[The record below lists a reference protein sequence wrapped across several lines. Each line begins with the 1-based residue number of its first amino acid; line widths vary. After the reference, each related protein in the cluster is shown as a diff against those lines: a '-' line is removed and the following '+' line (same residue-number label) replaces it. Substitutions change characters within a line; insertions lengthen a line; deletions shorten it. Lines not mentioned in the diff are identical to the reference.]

1 LRVCERAARRSARM
15 PGMYGVPQDLDLSA
29 VVGEFTTQIH
39 VGQYDLQFTFGSVNF
54 AVQSQASVLDGERV
68 VAHWSEGVWPEA
80 GFFDVMNTAVS
91 GWTIGRDRIVL
102 DLENGLSL
110 RFVDDSEQ
118 YETMQIRIGNDIW
131 VI

>member
-1 LRVCERAARRSARM
+1 M

-29 VVGEFTTQIH
+29 VAGEFTTQVR

-54 AVQSQASVLDGERV
+54 AVQSQVSVLDGERV
-68 VAHWSEGVWPEA
+68 VARWSEGVWPEA
-80 GFFDVMNTAVS
+80 GFFDVMNAAVV
-91 GWTIGRDRIVL
+91 GWTIGPDRIDL

-118 YETMQIRIGNDIW
+118 YETMQIRIGDDLW

>member
-1 LRVCERAARRSARM
+1 M
-15 PGMYGVPQDLDLSA
+15 PSMYGVPQDLDLSA
-29 VVGEFTTQIH
+29 VVGEFTTQVC

-54 AVQSQASVLDGERV
+54 VVESQASVLKGERV

-80 GFFDVMNTAVS
+80 GFFDVMNAAVL
-91 GWTIGRDRIVL
+91 GWRIGPDQIVL

-110 RFVDDSEQ
+110 RFVDNSEQ
-118 YETMQIRIGNDIW
+118 YETMQIRIGDDLW